1 MQFIY
6 NALASIT
13 RAFYLTIS
21 LYIID
26 KQRFAKNYC
35 NVSLFWKVKEAAF
48 DRQPLFIHIRR
59 QN

>member
-1 MQFIY
+1 MQFIS

-35 NVSLFWKVKEAAF
+35 NVYLHEKEAAF